1 MEHPD
6 EGTIHAWLDNALPV
20 QESAVIAAHVAAC
33 ADCAASV
40 AEARGFIAASSRIVS
55 ALDDVPR
62 GVLPQREV
70 MAAASA
76 PTSPVRASDSRADV
90 RAWWARPQL
99 AAAALLV
106 VVAGTVY
113 SVRDRDASVRDTAYE
128 STDSALSG
136 PALAPS
142 AAASAAPSAAPSP
155 EAMSARSSV
164 PANAQI
170 AQQSTAAEGAM
181 VQGAMVQGA
190 ATRNATAQNAAD
202 AADAAVSGA
211 GSAASTP
218 RALGERTDARTETR
232 KLEATMSAAVSAPAA
247 TSPVAPARAE
257 AGAAAAGLSFAGA
270 IPITP
275 GCYATGAAGMPPRIV
290 LTDSVVATVNAR
302 TWYRAR
308 PWPVSAQNSAA
319 EWRWSVLETTA
330 AELLAIA
337 RGDTTSY
344 RVSTAARD
352 AAGCR

>member
-6 EGTIHAWLDNALPV
+6 EGTIHAWLDDALPV

-55 ALDDVPR
+55 ALDHVPR
-62 GVLPQREV
+62 GVLPPREV

-76 PTSPVRASDSRADV
+76 PPSLVRASDSRADV

-113 SVRDRDASVRDTAYE
+113 SVRDRDASVRDTTYE

-142 AAASAAPSAAPSP
+142 AAASAAPSP

-164 PANAQI
+164 PANAQV
-170 AQQSTAAEGAM
+170 AQQSAAAEGAM

-190 ATRNATAQNAAD
+190 ATRSATAQNAAD
-202 AADAAVSGA
+202 AAVSVA
-211 GSAASTP
+211 GSAASTL
-218 RALGERTDARTETR
+218 RALGERTDARRETR

-247 TSPVAPARAE
+247 TSPVAPAPAE
-257 AGAAAAGLSFAGA
+257 AGAAAAGLSFARA

-290 LTDSVVATVNAR
+290 LTDSVVATLNAR

-308 PWPVSAQNSAA
+308 PWPVSAHNSAA